1 MQSFYRKSNMIS
13 KLAVDT
19 EQLAFDLAAKFD
31 IDLTKGKPLIGY
43 ELYEHVACEALKR
56 GVSAELMCIYAALYG
71 EAHRSVEGKT

>member
-1 MQSFYRKSNMIS
+1 MQNLKETKMIS
-13 KLAVDT
+13 EKDVEA
-19 EQLAFDLAAKFD
+19 ERFAFDLAAKFD

>member
-1 MQSFYRKSNMIS
+1 MIS

-43 ELYEHVACEALKR
+43 ELFIYVVCEIHRR
-56 GVSAELMCIYAALYG
+56 GISAEAIHQFTMS
-71 EAHRSVEGKT
+71 RRQ